1 MVENGHP
8 TALVTQDIYSA
19 RRNANW
25 LFETVLLLGNLKMS
39 LNRLFTTTI
48 FLLRNLK
55 KEFK

>member
-1 MVENGHP
+1 MVENYHP
-8 TALVTQDIYSA
+8 TALVIQDIYSA

-25 LFETVLLLGNLKMS
+25 LFETALLLGNLKMS

-55 KEFK
+55 KRV